1 MTPYD
6 VKCGMRVRWLKTG
19 AVGTVTLLNK
29 RRSVVTA
36 ARVKMDADEK
46 MHWLPP
52 CELAQVTEAPAAV

>member
-1 MTPYD
+1 
-6 VKCGMRVRWLKTG
+6 MRVRWLKTG